1 PVNEDKCLDEAVDVV
16 GRSRNEQL
24 VNSLIDHL
32 TGDADGVP
40 KDPQYIFKLYMA
52 LDNFEQAAKAA
63 IVIADNQRIA
73 GNYRVAHGVLFEM
86 HRELMGEKS
95 GSSANDVRVPSA
107 LVGSLELLHS
117 YVLARRLVKSGDH
130 EGAARL
136 LLRCVDDLSRFA
148 FNATA
153 VLTMTVVEC
162 HRAGLKRSATEFARV
177 LMDDEHREK
186 IDGKLRRNIEALV
199 RRPGK
204 TEKDQETS
212 PCPVCSFAL
221 GAWESECPSCKTHLP
236 RCVVTGRH
244 MVLDDWSSCP
254 RCNWPA
260 LFSHLGR
267 MVEEN
272 PSCPMCEQTVA
283 LGTPQLT
290 KDPAAELQK
299 WVSQTARKPSPGKEE
314 EDEKDGAE
322 RAAAASAAAAAPA
335 RGGATMAALG
345 ALGLS

>member
-1 PVNEDKCLDEAVDVV
+1 MSHQPPASLVCLC
-16 GRSRNEQL
+16 
-24 VNSLIDHL
+24 
-32 TGDADGVP
+32 
-40 KDPQYIFKLYMA
+40 
-52 LDNFEQAAKAA
+52 AAK
-63 IVIADNQRIA
+63 
-73 GNYRVAHGVLFEM
+73 
-86 HRELMGEKS
+86 
-95 GSSANDVRVPSA
+95 DVRVPSA

-136 LLRCVDDLSRFA
+136 LLRCVDDLSRFE

-162 HRAGLKRSATEFARV
+162 HRAGLKRSATEFARA

-204 TEKDQETS
+204 TEKEQETA

-221 GAWESECPSCKTHLP
+221 GAWESDCPSCKTHLP

-283 LGTPQLT
+283 RGTPQLT
-290 KDPAAELQK
+290 KDPAAVLQK
-299 WVSQTARKPSPGKEE
+299 WVSQTARKPAPGKD
-314 EDEKDGAE
+314 EDEKE
-322 RAAAASAAAAAPA
+322 STEKAAAASAAAAAPA